1 MWSMGVCDG
10 MKRPDSDS
18 YLSAPSRPDYL
29 FSKDE
34 GANPQQIAPSILNE
48 DESRRHFPKL
58 LIAALM
64 EAVSQSTHNSIQ
76 KTVGAVCTVFF

>member
-10 MKRPDSDS
+10 MNRPDSDS

-34 GANPQQIAPSILNE
+34 GANPQQIAPSLLND
-48 DESRRHFPKL
+48 DESSRNLFSKL
-58 LIAALM
+58 LMAALM
-64 EAVSQSTHNSIQ
+64 EAASQSTHNSIQ
-76 KTVGAVCTVFF
+76 KTVGTVRAVF